1 MDVITPGF
9 LGPSQNVQYEMK
21 KLPPCVQKVPKTF
34 FPRPITPRCHSF
46 AAWVS
51 NTSLIK
57 VKTAILRVLSKNKIH
72 QRLKPATQCCF
83 EKKIIIIGIFALF
96 SLVIA
101 SSLLDHICFFV
112 LWDYNWNN
120 NFNNSPIQ
128 THGNIKQCWC
138 RREAIASPSWL
149 FSEKISLSFHVQQ
162 NQSWREIVILRAD
175 E

>member
-1 MDVITPGF
+1 MDVIPPGF
-9 LGPSQNVQYEMK
+9 LGPSQNVQYRMK
-21 KLPPCVQKVPKTF
+21 KLHPCVQKVPETF

-57 VKTAILRVLSKNKIH
+57 VKLRYSGYCPKIKYTKGSNLQHSAVL
-72 QRLKPATQCCF
+72 
-83 EKKIIIIGIFALF
+83 KKIIIGIFALF
-96 SLVIA
+96 SLVTA
-101 SSLLDHICFFV
+101 SSLLDHICFFI

-120 NFNNSPIQ
+120 NFNNSPFQ

-138 RREAIASPSWL
+138 RREAIASPSGL
-149 FSEKISLSFHVQQ
+149 FSEKISLSFRAQQ